1 MMKENEEIKEKLGS
15 KLWKSRQQGLKEL
28 QEIIEK
34 NPSAVN
40 ISFREWAKYLNDS
53 NLQTQEQAFLAFK
66 NFCIN
71 IEGRFESD
79 EGIESVIKALISVS
93 SKEILTL
100 GLECCEEIFRKKPKE
115 FLLTVNKIL
124 LLKSNNLI
132 SVLLGFLKEL
142 LVLYGPKS
150 LGFDLMMENLCALLK
165 ENGINSNVKGK
176 ILAFYKESF
185 KFLGTEEI
193 QKYLIKLKK
202 PFINELEEYIQKN
215 PSSELKEPTKYLE
228 IEVINGKK
236 PRENS
241 SDKNKFNENW
251 IHEVLDG
258 KKNWQN
264 KRDMLEEFLIN
275 ISNLPKTHFE
285 SISSQLNVMIRRLM
299 NDSNINII
307 IVAIKIIE
315 KIYAYFPKE
324 ATIYAK
330 GLMQLL
336 MDKFKEKRLN
346 VVEETHKAL
355 DSLRKSLNIEENS
368 LQTHFYEVFES
379 KNQNY
384 RLNALIFL
392 NKMVTNSNVEVLVP
406 LIKRALDDQIQEIR
420 DMALSNLKDLCV
432 NFSEKRL
439 KPLISDLPNAK
450 LLQILNKTFENETSI
465 ANNTLISSSI
475 IHNKSE
481 NSKIYSK
488 NDGIT
493 ENLLEKIHKKLPNEL
508 FVVQELEFLRMSK
521 KMRVFQIESKKIS
534 ENDLKSNLEMMKV
547 QFTQVFAR
555 NLRDRLFDIDDKM
568 VFLETLLELHANI
581 NYFLEGNVE
590 EKSIRDGL
598 MKFETVSDLIIK
610 YLACIYKEIIS
621 KNEENLIFESCL
633 WILRIFQAIVKVLAQ
648 LKQSFL
654 EFEVKFLLNLSVL
667 TFHSA
672 KYHAKFEEDIFK
684 MLENLTVL
692 SLNSNKMTEFF
703 LDEFRNS
710 EPKAWEFRDQIIRL
724 ISVILIPKLMYF
736 PLHLLQDYWE
746 IISNRKII
754 TAYKTK
760 YCDLSSLP
768 QFSSEFYEYLLIQ
781 DNREN
786 VLSNEN
792 YKGIVLGTVIQPEC
806 FDFCLDTMRNS
817 PNFHEKIDSLLF
829 LNDMATSEFQQ
840 SHLLFQEKTP
850 KFLITFLITL
860 RETLIEKK
868 TSAQFTHFFLNY
880 LQKFL
885 AAGLL
890 NMNHPFLI
898 CLTEEIFFALVRN
911 ENENIA
917 KLLNLCVM
925 RILEFADIKVI
936 MLGVWNLLV
945 KYAKFPC
952 YYLIYSLVNLSL
964 LKVLKR
970 VKNENFPFQELIFG
984 INRFIKQ
991 SKKISN
997 QEDVSV
1003 KTMKCIIYQIIQIK
1017 GIEIFKLIEGMSDI
1031 SDILVRFN

>member
-1 MMKENEEIKEKLGS
+1 MKENDDIKEKLGS
-15 KLWKSRQQGLKEL
+15 KLWKTRQQGLKEL
-28 QEIIEK
+28 HEIIEK
-34 NPSAVN
+34 NPSLVN

-66 NFCIN
+66 FFCMN
-71 IEGRFESD
+71 NKGRFEFD
-79 EGIESVIKALISVS
+79 EGMESVIKALLSVS
-93 SKEILTL
+93 SKEILVV
-100 GLECCEEIFRKKPKE
+100 GLECCEEIFIKKTKE

-132 SVLLGFLKEL
+132 SVLMGFLKEL

-150 LGFDLMMENLCALLK
+150 LGFDLLIENLCALLK
-165 ENGINSNVKGK
+165 ENSIKSNVKGK
-176 ILAFYKESF
+176 IVAFYKESF
-185 KFLGTEEI
+185 KFLGNEEI

-202 PFINELEEYIQKN
+202 PFLKELEEFIQKN
-215 PSSELKEPTKYLE
+215 PCSELKKPTKNLE
-228 IEVINGKK
+228 IEVTNEESPKEK
-236 PRENS
+236 S
-241 SDKNKFNENW
+241 SKLMIFNENW
-251 IHEVLDG
+251 INEVLNA

-264 KRDMLEEFLIN
+264 KTEMLEEFLISIN
-275 ISNLPKTHFE
+275 NLPKTHFE
-285 SISSQLNVMIRRLM
+285 SISSQLNVMLRRLL
-299 NDSNINII
+299 NDSNINIV
-307 IVAIKIIE
+307 IVSIKIIE
-315 KIYAYFPKE
+315 KIYVNFSKE

-355 DSLRKSLNIEENS
+355 DSLRKSLNIEEHS
-368 LQTHFYEVFES
+368 LQTYFYEVFEN
-379 KNQNY
+379 KNHNY

-392 NKMVTNSNVEVLVP
+392 NKMVTNSNVEALVP

-420 DMALSNLKDLCV
+420 DMAVANLKDLYA

-439 KPLISDLPNAK
+439 KPLISDLPSAK
-450 LLQILNKTFENETSI
+450 LLQIMNKTFENETSI
-465 ANNTLISSSI
+465 INHTLLTSSI
-475 IHNKSE
+475 LHNKSE
-481 NSKIYSK
+481 NQGNNTK
-488 NDGIT
+488 NDGVV
-493 ENLLEKIHKKLPNEL
+493 ENLLEKINKKLPNEL

-521 KMRVFQIESKKIS
+521 KMRVFQIENKKIS
-534 ENDLKSNLEMMKV
+534 ENDLKSNLVIMKI

-555 NLRDRLFDIDDKM
+555 NFRDMLFDIDDKM
-568 VFLETLLELHANI
+568 VFLETLIVLYANI
-581 NYFLEGNVE
+581 NYFLERNIE
-590 EKSIRDGL
+590 EKTIRDGL

-610 YLACIYKEIIS
+610 YLVCIYKEIFS
-621 KNEENLIFESCL
+621 LNEENLIFESCL

-667 TFHSA
+667 TFHST
-672 KYHAKFEEDIFK
+672 KYHMKFEEEIFK

-703 LDEFRNS
+703 LEEFRNS
-710 EPKAWEFRDQIIRL
+710 EPKAWGFRDQIIRL
-724 ISVILIPKLMYF
+724 ISMILIPKLMYF
-736 PLHLLQDYWE
+736 PLQLLHDYWE

-760 YCDLSSLP
+760 YCDLSLLP
-768 QFSSEFYEYLLIQ
+768 QFSSEFYEYLLIK
-781 DNREN
+781 DNIEN

-792 YKGIVLGTVIQPEC
+792 YKGLVLGTVIQPEC

-817 PNFHEKIDSLLF
+817 PNFHEKIDCLLL
-829 LNDMATSEFQQ
+829 LNDMATSEFHQ

-890 NMNHPFLI
+890 NMSHPFLI
-898 CLTEEIFFALVRN
+898 CLAEEIFFVLVRN

-925 RILEFADIKVI
+925 RILEFADIKII
-936 MLGVWNLLV
+936 MLGIWNLLV
-945 KYAKFPC
+945 KYSKFPC

-970 VKNENFPFQELIFG
+970 MKNENFPFQELIIG
-984 INRFIKQ
+984 INQFIKQ
-991 SKKISN
+991 SKKLAN
-997 QEDVSV
+997 QEDVCI